1 MYLFC
6 LLILVDL
13 FTVIVLK
20 KISLNVSKGK
30 SEVVN
35 RMTDN
40 TMAKKKKDKWTNNEL
55 QNTAQKTKKLSIMN
69 HTKNGANFVLIAV
82 LMVPSS

>member
-1 MYLFC
+1 MYLFS

-13 FTVIVLK
+13 FTVTVLK

-40 TMAKKKKDKWTNNEL
+40 TMAKKKKDKWTNNAI
-55 QNTAQKTKKLSIMN
+55 QNTTQ
-69 HTKNGANFVLIAV
+69 
-82 LMVPSS
+82 